1 MNIYTPGE
9 YLLCFFY
16 NFEIQNINGEISHF
30 RNLVA
35 ALAFLIC
42 SEEMAEWESRQH
54 NAGENNMML
63 RLYIHPSKFYFSSVC
78 PFKWQIVT
86 YLQDVHSHKTE
97 FFPYHPVC
105 AAVEFN
111 HAGFLEIMQDIQK
124 SSCILSILKQFF
136 LNHAGPTKNFG
147 QKSTTFYLCF
157 HSMQKPSKC
166 VKTKRKL

>member
-1 MNIYTPGE
+1 
-9 YLLCFFY
+9 
-16 NFEIQNINGEISHF
+16 
-30 RNLVA
+30 
-35 ALAFLIC
+35 
-42 SEEMAEWESRQH
+42 
-54 NAGENNMML
+54 MML

-136 LNHAGPTKNFG
+136 FKSCRPDQKFRPKKYHFLSLLPFDAEAFKMCKNTI
-147 QKSTTFYLCF
+147 KLINLCALPCLGLGLWLTLTVF
-157 HSMQKPSKC
+157 FD
-166 VKTKRKL
+166 LA